1 MISIILCFLAF
12 FASVIASRR
21 SLVAGL
27 TVVLGVGYAYG
38 ITRANLTETFSH
50 FIFDASVIG
59 LYLTELFK
67 RSEPEQRLRLQKIK
81 LWVGF
86 LMIWPALLF
95 LLPIQ
100 DTMVELVGLR
110 GNIFL
115 LPFLVIGAR
124 LSNEEINKLALR
136 IAFLNTIVFGLAVVE
151 FFLGVEKFFP
161 KNTVTQ
167 IIYLGK
173 DIAGYTAFRIPAS
186 FTSAHAYAGTM
197 VLSIPLIVGAWLQ
210 KRSNRWQ
217 KCLLLAGLMASLIGT
232 FLAAARIHI
241 VVLFLLLIII
251 SISMTF
257 SKQLKL
263 VSGLGWL
270 LMLVGIGWVVSSE
283 QRLQRFMTLQDSDV
297 ITSRIS
303 ISVNK
308 SFLERAI
315 EYPLGNGLG
324 GGGTSLPYFLQDR
337 IKNPVIL
344 ENEYARIML
353 EQGIPGLCLWIAFIL
368 WALTRTSL
376 QKEDPWHLGRRLA
389 WFACAAYFVTGVLG
403 TGLLTSIPQTCLM
416 LLSTGWIA
424 VDRPK
429 AVDERVASSRFVKH
443 QRPILVKQAG

>member
-1 MISIILCFLAF
+1 MISIILCLLAF
-12 FASVIASRR
+12 LASVIASRR
-21 SLVAGL
+21 SLIAGL
-27 TVVLGVGYAYG
+27 TVVLGVGYVYG

-59 LYLTELFK
+59 LYITQLFRK
-67 RSEPEQRLRLQKIK
+67 PEPEQRIRLQKIK
-81 LWVGF
+81 LWVAF

-115 LPFLVIGAR
+115 LPFMIIGAR
-124 LSNEEINKLALR
+124 LSNEEIYQLALR
-136 IAFLNTIVFGLAVVE
+136 IAFLNILVFALALVE
-151 FFLGVEKFFP
+151 FFLGVERFFP
-161 KNTVTQ
+161 ENPVTQ

-197 VLSIPLIVGAWLQ
+197 VLSVPLIVGAWLQ
-210 KRSNRWQ
+210 KRSNAWQ
-217 KCLLLAGLMASLIGT
+217 RYLLIAGLMASLTGI

-241 VVLFLLLIII
+241 VVLFLLLIVI
-251 SISMTF
+251 SVSITF
-257 SKQLKL
+257 SRELKL

-270 LMLVGIGWVVSSE
+270 LMLAGIGWVVSGE

-297 ITSRIS
+297 IVSRIS

-337 IKNPVIL
+337 IKNLVSI
-344 ENEYARIML
+344 ENEYARITL

-368 WALTRTSL
+368 WVLSRHSA
-376 QKEDPWHLGRRLA
+376 QKEDSWHLGRRLA
-389 WFACAAYFVTGVLG
+389 WFACAAYFVTGLLG

-424 VDRPK
+424 VAPMG
-429 AVDERVASSRFVKH
+429 ERVATGRFVKH
-443 QRPILVKQAG
+443 QRPALVKQAG

>member
-1 MISIILCFLAF
+1 MTSIILCLLVFLAT
-12 FASVIASRR
+12 VIASRR
-21 SLVAGL
+21 SLLAGL
-27 TVVLGVGYAYG
+27 TVMLCVGYVYG
-38 ITRANLTETFSH
+38 ITRANLAETFSH

-59 LYLTELFK
+59 LYVTQLFK
-67 RSEPEQRLRLQKIK
+67 RSGRGQRIRLQKIR
-81 LWVGF
+81 LWVAF

-115 LPFLVIGAR
+115 LPFLLIGAR
-124 LSNEEINKLALR
+124 LTNDEVYNLSLR
-136 IAFLNTIVFGLAVVE
+136 IAALNIIVFALAVVE
-151 FFLGVEKFFP
+151 FFLGVERFFP
-161 KNTVTQ
+161 ENPVTQ

-197 VLSIPLIVGAWLQ
+197 VLCIPFLVGAWLQ
-210 KRSNRWQ
+210 KRSEAWQ
-217 KCLLLAGLMASLIGT
+217 RYLLIGGLMASVVGI
-232 FLAAARIHI
+232 FLTAARIHA
-241 VVLFLLLIII
+241 VVLFLLLIVI
-251 SISMTF
+251 SVSIAF

-263 VSGLGWL
+263 VSGVGWL
-270 LMLVGIGWVVSSE
+270 LMLLGIGWVVSGE

-297 ITSRIS
+297 ISSRIS

-308 SFLERAI
+308 GFFERAI

-337 IKNPVIL
+337 VKNLVLL
-344 ENEYARIML
+344 ENEYARITL
-353 EQGIPGLCLWIAFIL
+353 EQGIPGLCLWVAFIMWVL
-368 WALTRTSL
+368 SRRPA
-376 QKEDPWHLGRRLA
+376 QKDDPWHLGRRLA
-389 WFACAAYFVTGVLG
+389 WVACAAYFVTGLLG

-416 LLSTGWIA
+416 LLSVGWIA

-429 AVDERVASSRFVKH
+429 AADDRVASTQFVKH
-443 QRPILVKQAG
+443 HGQALAKQVG